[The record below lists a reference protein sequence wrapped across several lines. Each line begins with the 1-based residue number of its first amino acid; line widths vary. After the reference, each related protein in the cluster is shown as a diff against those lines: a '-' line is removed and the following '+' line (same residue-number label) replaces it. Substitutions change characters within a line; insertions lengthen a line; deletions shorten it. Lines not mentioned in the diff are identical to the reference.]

1 MRIVSTYNFLKVAVS
16 LSCLFLSACENTPEE
31 IQSLT
36 RKKTGVEEAKQVTSY
51 LSQGGQMKAKLTS
64 PLMLRYVT
72 DSSMVEFPKTL
83 HVDFYDSTLKVESQ
97 LNARYGRYLDGEGK
111 VYLRD
116 SIVVFNI
123 KGDTLHCD
131 DLWWFQS
138 QQKFV
143 TDKPVR
149 VYSYDKI
156 VYAVGMEATQDFK
169 TYRFFKVTNSV
180 FRVPASEFPD

>member
-1 MRIVSTYNFLKVAVS
+1 MAALLVSCF
-16 LSCLFLSACENTPEE
+16 FLSACENTPEE
-31 IQSLT
+31 IKALSQK
-36 RKKTGVEEAKQVTSY
+36 RTGVEEAKTVTSY
-51 LSQGGQMKAKLTS
+51 LSQGARMKAKLTS

-83 HVDFYDSTLKVESQ
+83 HVDFYDSALMVESQ
-97 LNARYGRYLDGEGK
+97 LSAHYGRYLEGQGK
-111 VYLRD
+111 VYLKD

-131 DLWWFQS
+131 DLTWYQREE
-138 QQKFV
+138 KFV

-149 VYSYDKI
+149 VYSPDKI
-156 VYAVGMEATQDFK
+156 IYAVGMEATQDFK

-180 FRVPASEFPD
+180 FRVASSEFPD